1 MPEENPNARKG
12 QIESLSEKLYS
23 RTRYEAPEDLREEI
37 TPSAEEAPHKWESPD
52 IDTLLMADRRT
63 PEQYPLMKKIFYVS
77 LLFFVCAVAAAAL
90 IYFKGDNF
98 ISTKNLD
105 ITVEAP
111 VSVSAGSPVDIE
123 VTITNKNNAS
133 LSKVSLAIIYPEGTR
148 NSDDTSDPLLSTK
161 EELVALGPGEKITK
175 NERAVFLGS
184 EGEVKKVRISV
195 TYKVEGSNATFT
207 KDKQFEVTIG
217 SAPLNV
223 SITRPESVASG
234 EAFTTTVS
242 IVANS
247 EEVLKDLVLRAEYPY
262 GWSLQSS
269 EPSTQSKDKNEWL
282 LGDLS
287 PGDKKT
293 VILRGRLLGEDGEE
307 RTFRFFVGSGEG
319 SQTPLSQDS
328 MVVAIDKPSIALDI
342 KLNGSTASEYAAPA
356 GKVVQGTVF
365 VRNNLPENLLN
376 PQIEVRLVGSAL
388 DRQSVEPYGEG
399 FYNSSQNSIIW
410 NATNGD
416 IERMSP
422 GDDETLSFNFASL
435 QNLSPGA
442 SNQKIDV
449 VVTFTGR
456 PQNSGADVKVTQ
468 TKTVKIAS
476 EISLLSRSLYSRGP
490 FTNSGP
496 VPPRAETET
505 TYTVALTLGN
515 TQNDMNDSK
524 VTAIL
529 GPNVKWT
536 GEVSAS
542 ETVSYDEATRVVT
555 WNVGTLP
562 SGAGFSSQAR
572 EVFFKVALTP
582 SLGQV
587 GGVPVLLSNIAF
599 TGTDAFTGTGVRVT
613 NASVTTR
620 ISSDPGYVNGDET
633 VVK

>member
-1 MPEENPNARKG
+1 MSEENPNARKS

-52 IDTLLMADRRT
+52 IDTLLMADRRK

-133 LSKVSLAIIYPEGTR
+133 LSRVSLAIIYPEGTR
-148 NSDDTSDPLLSTK
+148 SSDDTSDPLLSTK
-161 EELVALGPGEKITK
+161 EELEALGPGEKITK

-184 EGEVKKVRISV
+184 EGEVKKVRVSV

-234 EAFTTTVS
+234 EAFTTTIS

-269 EPSTQSKDKNEWL
+269 EPTTQAKDKNEWL

-293 VILRGRLLGEDGEE
+293 VSLRGRLLGEDGEE

-342 KLNGSTASEYAAPA
+342 KLNGSTAPEYAAPA

-388 DRQSVEPYGEG
+388 DRQTVEPYGEG

-416 IERMSP
+416 IDRMSP

-456 PQNSGADVKVTQ
+456 PQNSSADVKVTQ

-490 FTNSGP
+490 FTNAGP

-505 TYTVALTLGN
+505 TYTIALTLGN
-515 TQNDMNDSK
+515 TQNDVNDSK
-524 VTAIL
+524 VTGVL
-529 GPNVKWT
+529 GPNVKWV

-542 ETVSYDEATRVVT
+542 EGVTYDEGTRIIT

-599 TGTDAFTGTGVRVT
+599 TGTDAFTNTGVRVT
-613 NASVTTR
+613 NPSVTTR